1 MPTMLAPLLN
11 PQILMVMLTPLN
23 GQEQLFQSIIS
34 ENDPLM
40 PNPIIMVMVMD
51 IMDIPDTD
59 IMAMVL
65 LLMLDVLSGELENKL
80 LLYLQLNKK
89 KASIIFCKKR
99 NTKKKKK

>member
-1 MPTMLAPLLN
+1 MLAPLLN
-11 PQILMVMLTPLN
+11 PQLLMVMLTLLN
-23 GQEQLFQSIIS
+23 GQEQLFRLIIS
-34 ENDPLM
+34 VNDPLM

-80 LLYLQLNKK
+80 LLYLQLNETN
-89 KASIIFCKKR
+89 ASIIFCKKR
-99 NTKKKKK
+99 NTKL